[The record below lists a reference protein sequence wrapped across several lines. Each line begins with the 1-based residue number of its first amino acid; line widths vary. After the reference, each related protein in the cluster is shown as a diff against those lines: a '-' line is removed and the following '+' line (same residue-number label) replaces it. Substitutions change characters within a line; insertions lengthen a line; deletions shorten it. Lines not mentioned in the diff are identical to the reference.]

1 MDTQMEK
8 FLQIMKKEMA
18 TQTTEITEAV
28 SKKVSENINEKLN
41 ALLEENKI
49 LKIEVKTL
57 RDTIKAMEEQK
68 RKNNII
74 FFGVRE
80 KEGYE
85 SPIQTVIKLIEKDMN
100 IRITLNEVNNA
111 YRLGEKKDNKPRPIL
126 VTFISNWRRNEI
138 FRNKKKLGSEI
149 YIKEDLSK
157 EILEKRREL
166 LPQLKEQRTKGKICY
181 FVKDK
186 IVIKEPKDEKRDK
199 RKRDCINSPDKY
211 LNPATSPA
219 PKKINKTNMLDYVA
233 RGRSTSLSLPTTSK
247 NV

>member
-18 TQTTEITEAV
+18 SQTTEITEAV

-166 LPQLKEQRTKGKICY
+166 LPQLKEQREKFAILLR
-181 FVKDK
+181 
-186 IVIKEPKDEKRDK
+186 IK
-199 RKRDCINSPDKY
+199 
-211 LNPATSPA
+211 
-219 PKKINKTNMLDYVA
+219 
-233 RGRSTSLSLPTTSK
+233 
-247 NV
+247 